1 MTDPFLFIKFFDLYS
16 SCIKR
21 LVVHNPSINSL
32 VIRAY
37 LNGKTRDDIAKETGI
52 STGKVSNMIKEW
64 KNKIGIPI
72 VEELRDFTIAVKK
85 SGISIGQCAE
95 GYRMVQLMENLGI
108 TDDGNEDD
116 GGVKDDLNNN
126 NNSSGDISRHR
137 IDYNEF
143 STFVQE
149 IYMNCKN
156 FKIKP
161 AIIFSWIKDLFS
173 CYTSAD
179 DKSYFITGQ
188 ISEGEIRGDG
198 KKLPSSA
205 LKRPSTFQIDAKS
218 RAGSNFDDTTTI
230 NPNSSVSMNNITSG
244 FNSKQKNGGGFLIH
258 SESPF
263 ISQISGYISQK
274 KKECIK
280 LENYKKAL
288 EKDIKIEES
297 KKDQIES
304 ELGLL
309 KLEQKYVMT
318 FIDWFYGLKRELW
331 ERYFIKIEDFEKFT
345 SVINDFKKNGFD
357 APKIMEK
364 YISSITLD
372 DKIKQDTDKIN
383 TLYGHTMELNNSVL
397 YLQDQVNRHIQTM
410 NIYYQLEGMNFGLQE
425 LKQLLYAITEIAES
439 NKISTDDAVSKF
451 LDDIEKEYDNKLGLE
466 KKVKELKD
474 ELALL
479 NNQVI
484 YNRAM
489 LQSQPSVG
497 PILSNLFQKGM
508 TEQDILVIGQIV
520 DFYANNIDFSN
531 SSVEYQNE
539 IIHKEKNKDNSINNR
554 SESWKMLI
562 DELKKYGNIKIAIK
576 EQREN
581 LDRIQKEISYL
592 HKQKQDVNNYLQ
604 IVISFINTINSKIS
618 CYAGLLDHLKNINN
632 KINLSSRFY
641 NPLIILVYKN
651 TGKDNDEENKEDKN
665 E

>member
-1 MTDPFLFIKFFDLYS
+1 
-16 SCIKR
+16 

-32 VIRAY
+32 VIQVY
-37 LNGKTRDDIAKETGI
+37 LNGKSRDDIAKETGI
-52 STGKVSNMIKEW
+52 STGKVSNIIKEW

-72 VEELRDFTIAVKK
+72 AEELRNFTIAVKK

-95 GYRMVQLMENLGI
+95 GYRMVQLMKNLGI
-108 TDDGNEDD
+108 TVEGNEDD

-137 IDYNEF
+137 INYNEF

-173 CYTSAD
+173 CYASAD
-179 DKSYFITGQ
+179 YSSSFITGQ
-188 ISEGEIRGDG
+188 QICEGEIRGDG
-198 KKLPSSA
+198 KKLQSSA
-205 LKRPSTFQIDAKS
+205 LKMPSTFQLDVKS
-218 RAGSNFDDTTTI
+218 RAGSNFDDATTTI
-230 NPNSSVSMNNITSG
+230 NPNSITSMNNITSG
-244 FNSKQKNGGGFLIH
+244 FNPEQKNGGGFLIH
-258 SESPF
+258 SESLS

-288 EKDIKIEES
+288 EKDIKIMES
-297 KKDQIES
+297 KRKQIEF

-309 KLEQKYVMT
+309 KQEQKYVMT
-318 FIDWFYGLKRELW
+318 FIDWFYDLKRELW
-331 ERYFIKIEDFEKFT
+331 ERYHIKIDDFEKFT

-357 APKIMEK
+357 IAKIMEK
-364 YISSITLD
+364 YISSISLD
-372 DKIKQDTDKIN
+372 YNIKQETDKIN
-383 TLYGHTMELNNSVL
+383 TLYGHTKELNNFVL
-397 YLQDQVNRHIQTM
+397 YLQDQVNRHKQTM
-410 NIYYQLEGMNFGLQE
+410 TIYYQLEGINFGLQE
-425 LKQLLYAITEIAES
+425 LKQLLYIITEIAES

-451 LDDIEKEYDNKLGLE
+451 LDNIEKEYDNKLGLE
-466 KKVKELKD
+466 KKVKDLKD

-484 YNRAM
+484 YNRAI

-508 TEQDILVIGQIV
+508 TEQDILVISQIV
-520 DFYANNIDFSN
+520 DFYANNTDFSN
-531 SSVEYQNE
+531 SSNEYQNE
-539 IIHKEKNKDNSINNR
+539 INHKEKNKGNSINNR
-554 SESWKMLI
+554 SESWKILI
-562 DELKKYGNIKIAIK
+562 EDLKKYGDIKIAIK

-581 LDRIQKEISYL
+581 LDKIQKETNYL

-618 CYAGLLDHLKNINN
+618 YDAGLLNHLKNINN
-632 KINLSSRFY
+632 KINLSSRFS

-651 TGKDNDEENKEDKN
+651 AGKDNDEENKEDKN

>member
-1 MTDPFLFIKFFDLYS
+1 
-16 SCIKR
+16 
-21 LVVHNPSINSL
+21 LVVRNPSINSL
-32 VIRAY
+32 VIQAY
-37 LNGKTRDDIAKETGI
+37 LNGKSRDDIAKETGI
-52 STGKVSNMIKEW
+52 STGKVSNIIKEW
-64 KNKIGIPI
+64 KNKIGIPN

-95 GYRMVQLMENLGI
+95 GYRMVQLMKNLGI
-108 TDDGNEDD
+108 TVEGNEDD

-137 IDYNEF
+137 INYNEF

-173 CYTSAD
+173 CYASAD
-179 DKSYFITGQ
+179 YSSSFITGQ
-188 ISEGEIRGDG
+188 QICEGEIRGDG
-198 KKLPSSA
+198 KKLQSSA
-205 LKRPSTFQIDAKS
+205 LKMPSTFQLDVKS
-218 RAGSNFDDTTTI
+218 RAGSNFDDATTTI
-230 NPNSSVSMNNITSG
+230 NPNSITSMNNITSG
-244 FNSKQKNGGGFLIH
+244 FNPEQKNGGGFLIH
-258 SESPF
+258 SESLS

-288 EKDIKIEES
+288 EKDIKIMES
-297 KKDQIES
+297 KRKQIEF

-309 KLEQKYVMT
+309 KQEQKYVMT
-318 FIDWFYGLKRELW
+318 FIDWFYDLKRELW
-331 ERYFIKIEDFEKFT
+331 ERYHIKIDDFEKFT

-357 APKIMEK
+357 IAKIMEK
-364 YISSITLD
+364 YISSISLD
-372 DKIKQDTDKIN
+372 YNIKQETDKIN
-383 TLYGHTMELNNSVL
+383 TLYGHTKELNNFVL
-397 YLQDQVNRHIQTM
+397 YLQDQVNRHKQTM
-410 NIYYQLEGMNFGLQE
+410 TIYYQLEGINFGLQE
-425 LKQLLYAITEIAES
+425 LKQLLYIITEIAES

-451 LDDIEKEYDNKLGLE
+451 LDNIEKEYDNKLGLE
-466 KKVKELKD
+466 KKVKDLKD

-484 YNRAM
+484 YNRAI

-508 TEQDILVIGQIV
+508 TEQGILVISQIV
-520 DFYANNIDFSN
+520 DFYANNTDFSN
-531 SSVEYQNE
+531 SSNEYQNE
-539 IIHKEKNKDNSINNR
+539 INHKEKNKGNSINNR
-554 SESWKMLI
+554 SESWKILI
-562 DELKKYGNIKIAIK
+562 EDLKKYGDIKIAIK

-581 LDRIQKEISYL
+581 LDKIQKETNYL

-618 CYAGLLDHLKNINN
+618 YDAGLLNHLKNINN
-632 KINLSSRFY
+632 KINLSSRFS

-651 TGKDNDEENKEDKN
+651 AGKDNDQENKEDKN